1 MPFRVG
7 IDLVAADSIISHGD
21 RYLERIYSARE
32 VSDCRTATALD
43 PERLAARFA
52 AKEATFKVLRV
63 GDEAVAWRDVEVRR
77 DPAGSV
83 ELMLS
88 GHAATLAA
96 EAGIGGLA
104 LSLSH
109 EQGLAAA
116 VVVAEMR
123 P

>member
-7 IDLVAADSIISHGD
+7 IDLVAADSVRDSIISHGD
-21 RYLERIYSARE
+21 RYLERVYSARE

-77 DPAGSV
+77 DPV
-83 ELMLS
+83 
-88 GHAATLAA
+88 
-96 EAGIGGLA
+96 GLGRVDA
-104 LSLSH
+104 QRSRRYSRRRSRH
-109 EQGLAAA
+109 
-116 VVVAEMR
+116 R
-123 P
+123 RTWR